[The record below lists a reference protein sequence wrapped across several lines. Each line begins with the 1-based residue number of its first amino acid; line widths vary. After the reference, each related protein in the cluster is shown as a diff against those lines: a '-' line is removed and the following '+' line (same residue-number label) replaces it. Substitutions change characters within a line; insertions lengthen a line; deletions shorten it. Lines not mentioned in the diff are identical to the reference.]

1 MRPGCGIWKKCFMVV
16 TGKDI
21 GTCYQLV
28 HFFGHHQQY
37 NFMLNLNITRID
49 RIKNLHRSSLY
60 YKQLNMIIR
69 DVAKQYRAY
78 RSSIIT
84 VLTNEEIEKV
94 NNACK
99 AMVAAFV
106 APKLTFWV
114 QPI

>member
-1 MRPGCGIWKKCFMVV
+1 
-16 TGKDI
+16 
-21 GTCYQLV
+21 
-28 HFFGHHQQY
+28 
-37 NFMLNLNITRID
+37 
-49 RIKNLHRSSLY
+49 
-60 YKQLNMIIR
+60 MIIR

-84 VLTNEEIEKV
+84 ILTNEEIEKV

-99 AMVAAFV
+99 AMVAAIV